1 MLEIIS
7 GVHFHKEFKCT
18 DAKGR
23 IQAMYNVLKVR
34 GQVDVDL
41 VMTVDPS
48 APVVAMIDTG
58 RWGAKCPDCPGAE
71 YVEFGDPVFWCF
83 SCGNVSVGGK
93 LRPVQFPTAQEVE
106 EIELLLTERPIS
118 VHKGLTKPS
127 RVLSSQPLGN
137 LRREWH
143 AGVDTVAK
151 LKAANRKEGLEYDPK
166 KIKEK
171 REKVK

>member
-7 GVHFHKEFKCT
+7 GVHMHKEFNCV

-23 IQAMYNVLKVR
+23 IQSMYNVLKER
-34 GQVDVDL
+34 GQVDVPL

-48 APVVAMIDTG
+48 APVYAMIDTG
-58 RWGAKCPDCPGAE
+58 RWGAKCECGGAE
-71 YVEFGDPVFWCF
+71 YVEFDDPVFWCF
-83 SCGNVSVGGK
+83 GCGNVSVGGL
-93 LRPVQFPTAQEVE
+93 LRPVLFPSAKEVE

-118 VHKGLTKPS
+118 VHKGLTKMS

-143 AGVDTVAK
+143 FGDTVEE
-151 LKAANRKEGLEYDPK
+151 LKEANKKEGLEDDPE